1 MKSVR
6 TFFNY
11 IIVLSLI
18 GVMVA
23 CGTGRKASNQS
34 QDAGVYT
41 SCVQKAIDNSLDQT
55 TLVAKINAKVAL
67 GSQNVS
73 LGGSLKMK
81 RDDVIQLS
89 LTALGFIE
97 AVRIEM
103 TQDYMMIIDRMGN
116 RYVKEAYAQI
126 PYCQKAGIDFFVL
139 QALFWNELFVPGQT
153 TAASF
158 SNYKVTERGEQSV
171 VEVSSNSMLSVQFLL
186 GTLSGIITQTS
197 LMQRSRLVGPQL
209 SWKYGSHVVVNKKMF
224 PSQMDISIEGIS
236 APCRLSLGLSN
247 IKEDSSWQTRTTINE
262 SRYKKMNLSAILT
275 LISGGL

>member
-1 MKSVR
+1 MSFVR
-6 TFFNY
+6 TVFNY
-11 IIVLSLI
+11 IIVLCLI

-23 CGTGRKASNQS
+23 CGTGRKASNRGR
-34 QDAGVYT
+34 DAGAST
-41 SCVQKAIDNSLDQT
+41 SCVQKALDNALDQT
-55 TLVAKINAKVAL
+55 TLVAKINAKVSL

-116 RYVKEAYAQI
+116 RYVKEAYAHI
-126 PYCQKAGIDFFVL
+126 PYCQKAGIDFSVL
-139 QALFWNELFVPGQT
+139 QALFWNELFVPGKPT
-153 TAASF
+153 TASF
-158 SNYKVTERGEQSV
+158 SDYNVTENGEQSV

-186 GTLSGIITQTS
+186 GTLSGLITQTS
-197 LMQRSRLVGPQL
+197 LMQRSSLVGPQL
-209 SWKYGSHVVVNKKMF
+209 SWKYENHAVVNKKMF
-224 PSQMDISIEGIS
+224 PSQMNISIEGIS
-236 APCRLSLGLSN
+236 VPCRLSLGLSN
-247 IKEDSSWQTRTTINE
+247 IKEDTSWQTRTTINE
-262 SRYKKMNLSAILT
+262 SRYKKMNLGAILT

>member
-1 MKSVR
+1 FS
-6 TFFNY
+6 FLHHSHN
-11 IIVLSLI
+11 
-18 GVMVA
+18 
-23 CGTGRKASNQS
+23 GTGRKASNQS

-81 RDDVIQLS
+81 RDDVMQLS